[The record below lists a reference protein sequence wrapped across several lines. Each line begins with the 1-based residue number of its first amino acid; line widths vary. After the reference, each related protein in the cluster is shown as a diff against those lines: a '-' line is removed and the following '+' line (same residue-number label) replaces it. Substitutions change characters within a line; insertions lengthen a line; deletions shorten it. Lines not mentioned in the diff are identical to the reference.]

1 MADRFPLIVNPGA
14 NQIQEIPGTDN
25 IVIPGQIKL
34 TTTAASGSNGDST
47 IRISGDTS
55 NVSRL
60 LIEGKGSNT
69 AGSFTNIAEF
79 KLTNTTPVV
88 KTTGSFEGNGI
99 TPIGG
104 IIMWGGLINDIP
116 SGFTFCDGRLM
127 SRTNFAALFTAIGT
141 IHNRNDGT
149 EDNTNFRLPNLRDR
163 FVVGAQQDGL
173 NNDPYPGVSPGVTGG
188 SASSTGSHTHKYAY
202 ASREDHLTAGI
213 MNNYQ
218 SSGISNVTD
227 HGKIS
232 ELEQTG
238 NPAHPDMH
246 GFTADTDDTGTNTG
260 NMPPYI
266 ALAYIIR
273 SI

>member
-88 KTTGSFEGNGI
+88 KTTGSFEGGGI
-99 TPIGG
+99 IPLGG
-104 IIMWGGLINDIP
+104 IIMWSGAGTATAVPD
-116 SGFTFCDGRLM
+116 GFTLCDG
-127 SRTNFAALFTAIGT
+127 NVNNGGAAINGIT
-141 IHNRNDGT
+141 IPD
-149 EDNTNFRLPNLRDR
+149 LRDK
-163 FVVGAQQDGL
+163 FIVGANAVTGSDA
-173 NNDPYPGVSPGVTGG
+173 DYPGVSMNQTGG
-188 SASSTGSHTHKYAY
+188 SADAIVPNHTHTTSVDSGRLFHQGGQSNTISFGGPGLYPGTVF
-202 ASREDHLTAGI
+202 SMSDP
-213 MNNYQ
+213 NNGE
-218 SSGISNVTD
+218 SVTN
-227 HGKIS
+227 KN
-232 ELEQTG
+232 L
-238 NPAHPDMH
+238 
-246 GFTADTDDTGTNTG
+246 
-260 NMPPYI
+260 PPFY
-266 ALAYIIR
+266 ALAFIIR
-273 SI
+273 TS

>member
-88 KTTGSFEGNGI
+88 KTTGSFEGGGI
-99 TPIGG
+99 IPLGG
-104 IIMWGGLINDIP
+104 IIMWSGNASSP
-116 SGFTFCDGRLM
+116 NVPAGFTLCDG
-127 SRTNFAALFTAIGT
+127 NVNNGGAAINGIT
-141 IHNRNDGT
+141 IPD
-149 EDNTNFRLPNLRDR
+149 LRDK
-163 FVVGAQQDGL
+163 FIVGANAVTGSDA
-173 NNDPYPGVSPGVTGG
+173 DYPGVSMNQTGG
-188 SASSTGSHTHKYAY
+188 SASSTGSHTHVYAY

-213 MNNYQ
+213 MNDYQ

-246 GFTADTDDTGTNTG
+246 GFTANTDDTGTNTG
-260 NMPPYI
+260 NIPPFY
-266 ALAYIIR
+266 ALAFIIR
-273 SI
+273 TS

>member
-88 KTTGSFEGNGI
+88 KTTGSFEGGGI
-99 TPIGG
+99 IPLGG
-104 IIMWGGLINDIP
+104 IIMWSGAATADVP
-116 SGFTFCDGRLM
+116 DGFTLCDGNV
-127 SRTNFAALFTAIGT
+127 SGGGAAINGIT
-141 IHNRNDGT
+141 IPD
-149 EDNTNFRLPNLRDR
+149 LRDK
-163 FVVGAQQDGL
+163 FIVGANAVTGSDA
-173 NNDPYPGVSPGVTGG
+173 DYPGVSMNQTGG
-188 SASSTGSHTHKYAY
+188 SASSTGSHTHVYAY

-213 MNNYQ
+213 MNDYQ

-246 GFTADTDDTGTNTG
+246 GFTANTDDTGTNTG
-260 NMPPYI
+260 NIPPFY
-266 ALAYIIR
+266 ALAFIIR
-273 SI
+273 TS

>member
-88 KTTGSFEGNGI
+88 KTTGSFEGGGI
-99 TPIGG
+99 IPLGG
-104 IIMWGGLINDIP
+104 IIMWSGAGTAPAVPD
-116 SGFTFCDGRLM
+116 GFTLCDG
-127 SRTNFAALFTAIGT
+127 NVNNGGAAINGIT
-141 IHNRNDGT
+141 IPD
-149 EDNTNFRLPNLRDR
+149 LRDK
-163 FVVGAQQDGL
+163 FIVGANAVTGSDA
-173 NNDPYPGVSPGVTGG
+173 DYPGVSMNQTGG
-188 SASSTGSHTHKYAY
+188 SADAIVPNHTHTTSVDSGRLFHQGGVSNAIQGFGGGGAYPGTVFSMNDPSTGES
-202 ASREDHLTAGI
+202 
-213 MNNYQ
+213 
-218 SSGISNVTD
+218 VTN
-227 HGKIS
+227 KNI
-232 ELEQTG
+232 
-238 NPAHPDMH
+238 
-246 GFTADTDDTGTNTG
+246 
-260 NMPPYI
+260 PPFY
-266 ALAYIIR
+266 ALAFIIR
-273 SI
+273 TS

>member
-34 TTTAASGSNGDST
+34 TTAAASGSNGDST

-88 KTTGSFEGNGI
+88 KTTGSFEGGGI
-99 TPIGG
+99 IPLGG
-104 IIMWGGLINDIP
+104 IIMWSGAATTAVPD
-116 SGFTFCDGRLM
+116 GFTLCDG
-127 SRTNFAALFTAIGT
+127 NVNGGGAAINGIT
-141 IHNRNDGT
+141 IPD
-149 EDNTNFRLPNLRDR
+149 LRDK
-163 FVVGAQQDGL
+163 FIVGANAVTGSDA
-173 NNDPYPGVSPGVTGG
+173 DYPGVSMNQTGG
-188 SASSTGSHTHKYAY
+188 SASSTGSHTHVYAY

-213 MNNYQ
+213 MDNYQ

-260 NMPPYI
+260 NIPPFY
-266 ALAYIIR
+266 ALAFIIR
-273 SI
+273 TN

>member
-88 KTTGSFEGNGI
+88 KTTGSFEGGGI
-99 TPIGG
+99 IPLGG
-104 IIMWGGLINDIP
+104 IIMWSGNVNGDSGVP
-116 SGFTFCDGRLM
+116 SGFTLCDG
-127 SRTNFAALFTAIGT
+127 NVNNGGAAINGIT
-141 IHNRNDGT
+141 IPD
-149 EDNTNFRLPNLRDR
+149 LRDK
-163 FVVGAQQDGL
+163 FIVGANAVTGTDA
-173 NNDPYPGVSPGVTGG
+173 DYPGVSMNQTGG
-188 SASSTGSHTHKYAY
+188 SASSTGSHTHVYAY

-213 MNNYQ
+213 MNDYQ

-246 GFTADTDDTGTNTG
+246 GFTANTDDTGTNTG
-260 NMPPYI
+260 NIPPFY
-266 ALAYIIR
+266 ALAFIIR
-273 SI
+273 TT

>member
-88 KTTGSFEGNGI
+88 KTTGSFEGGGI
-99 TPIGG
+99 IPLGG
-104 IIMWGGLINDIP
+104 IIMWSGGATTAVPD
-116 SGFTFCDGRLM
+116 GFTLCDGNV
-127 SRTNFAALFTAIGT
+127 SGGGAAINGIT
-141 IHNRNDGT
+141 IPD
-149 EDNTNFRLPNLRDR
+149 LRDK
-163 FVVGAQQDGL
+163 FIVGANAVTGSDA
-173 NNDPYPGVSPGVTGG
+173 DYPGVSMNQTGG
-188 SASSTGSHTHKYAY
+188 SADAIVPNHTHGT
-202 ASREDHLTAGI
+202 S
-213 MNNYQ
+213 
-218 SSGISNVTD
+218 V
-227 HGKIS
+227 
-232 ELEQTG
+232 
-238 NPAHPDMH
+238 
-246 GFTADTDDTGTNTG
+246 DTGKLFHQGGVANAISGFGGGGSYPGTVFTMDNPSDGESVTNK
-260 NMPPYI
+260 NIPPFY
-266 ALAYIIR
+266 ALAFIIR
-273 SI
+273 TS

>member
-88 KTTGSFEGNGI
+88 KTTGSFEGGGI
-99 TPIGG
+99 IPLGG
-104 IIMWGGLINDIP
+104 IIMWSGNVNGDSGVP
-116 SGFTFCDGRLM
+116 SGFTLCDG
-127 SRTNFAALFTAIGT
+127 NVNNGGAAINGIT
-141 IHNRNDGT
+141 IPD
-149 EDNTNFRLPNLRDR
+149 LRDK
-163 FVVGAQQDGL
+163 FIVGANAVTGTDA
-173 NNDPYPGVSPGVTGG
+173 DYPGVSMNQTGG
-188 SASSTGSHTHKYAY
+188 SASSTGSHTHVYAY

-213 MNNYQ
+213 MNDYQ

-246 GFTADTDDTGTNTG
+246 GFTANTDDTGTNTG
-260 NMPPYI
+260 NIPPFY
-266 ALAYIIR
+266 ALAFIIR
-273 SI
+273 TS

>member
-127 SRTNFAALFTAIGT
+127 SRTDFAALFTAIGT
-141 IHNRNDGT
+141 IHNRDDGT

-188 SASSTGSHTHKYAY
+188 SADAIVPNHTHTT
-202 ASREDHLTAGI
+202 S
-213 MNNYQ
+213 
-218 SSGISNVTD
+218 V
-227 HGKIS
+227 
-232 ELEQTG
+232 
-238 NPAHPDMH
+238 
-246 GFTADTDDTGTNTG
+246 DTGRLFHQGGVSNAITGFGGGGSYPGTVFSMNDPSNGESVTNK